1 MVTIAPSTGDD
12 LGGGAA
18 RSRDRPTAMS
28 TSLLLGSL
36 ARPARGFARSLV
48 RPLFDGVFAALIG
61 GGAAYLVLMVEG
73 GIAPLTSL
81 ASVVIQGTVAG
92 AVGLLGAALALW
104 YVENEEFTIVL
115 VSLKRLLRFES
126 DRQEALAPSAGEVLE
141 P

>member
-1 MVTIAPSTGDD
+1 
-12 LGGGAA
+12 
-18 RSRDRPTAMS
+18 
-28 TSLLLGSL
+28 
-36 ARPARGFARSLV
+36 
-48 RPLFDGVFAALIG
+48 VFAALIG